1 MQDAGGS
8 GTVSRFVKIWR
19 RVRWPL
25 GIIVIVYIALVI
37 LRIPAVLEQRRT
49 AETVDRIHAQRLTL
63 ENVDGKHLPPPPDP
77 AQVDATIEGVD
88 ANANGI
94 RDDVEL
100 AIFEKYPSSPYTRA
114 AELQYAMALQMYLTE
129 VFNSETWVAVAIR
142 SGKGYGCLYDTVP
155 RVKLSDSD
163 EVIQQTFE
171 IVQKRIDETENL
183 VFNTSKRKHVYDEVN
198 RKFTTSFG
206 GSADKSCDLSL

>member
-1 MQDAGGS
+1 MQNAEWS
-8 GTVSRFVKIWR
+8 GVSGFFAAAWR

-25 GIIVIVYIALVI
+25 AIFVAIFVALVI
-37 LRIPAVLEQRRT
+37 MRIPAVIEQERT
-49 AETVDRIHAQRLTL
+49 AETVDRIYAQRLTP
-63 ENVDGKHLPPPPDP
+63 EHVDGKHLPQPPDP
-77 AQVDATIEGVD
+77 AQADATIEGVD

-100 AIFEKYPSSPYTRA
+100 AIFAKYPNSPYTRA
-114 AELQYAMALQMYLTE
+114 AELQYAMALQLYLTE

-155 RVKLSDSD
+155 SVTLSDGD

-183 VFNTSKRKHVYDEVN
+183 VFNTLNRKNVYDEVN
-198 RKFTTSFG
+198 R
-206 GSADKSCDLSL
+206 

>member
-49 AETVDRIHAQRLTL
+49 AETVDRIQAQRLTP

-114 AELQYAMALQMYLTE
+114 AELQYAMALQLYLTE
-129 VFNSETWVAVAIR
+129 VFNTETWKIAAEQTSRGSTCVSLTFPRGDLEEFFKVTDA
-142 SGKGYGCLYDTVP
+142 
-155 RVKLSDSD
+155 RVKEVEDLMLNTAERRNHYDFLD
-163 EVIQQTFE
+163 E
-171 IVQKRIDETENL
+171 
-183 VFNTSKRKHVYDEVN
+183 Y
-198 RKFTTSFG
+198 TTSFG
-206 GSADKSCDLSL
+206 LNDTNVCDLDS